1 MCIVHCAM
9 CQCSDIL
16 FTQQCHAMDCSWC
29 QEVPLVEILWNF
41 FFMVLKV
48 EEDGQRSGVEWS
60 GVLDVR
66 KNHFA
71 FRKDHFYWNSNLILI
86 LAKLNFMTTTTA
98 RAEQNR
104 VGNFTR
110 AWPPSVIAL
119 HCRHVCRI
127 YNGGWCWCQSF
138 KFYINNSATFRI
150 LIFSNKLKRKSE
162 LRFRWIWRLLCYSG
176 LWWESQKLKVKML
189 FLISPQYN
197 SSE

>member
-1 MCIVHCAM
+1 MCICAM
-9 CQCSDIL
+9 WQCSDIL
-16 FTQQCHAMDCSWC
+16 FTQQCNAMDCSWC
-29 QEVPLVEILWNF
+29 QEVPLVEILWNKNF
-41 FFMVLKV
+41 VMVLKV

-127 YNGGWCWCQSF
+127 YNGGWCQSF